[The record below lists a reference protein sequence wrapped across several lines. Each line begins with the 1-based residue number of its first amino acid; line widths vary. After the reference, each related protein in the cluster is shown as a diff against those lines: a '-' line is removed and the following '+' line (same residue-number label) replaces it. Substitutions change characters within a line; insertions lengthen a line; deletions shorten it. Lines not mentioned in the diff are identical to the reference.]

1 MLDGEHRLKIAGDVA
16 WCRRLFDSIRDGGTW
31 AIPRS
36 GLIFNKH
43 GNALV
48 LVESMPWSDEL
59 PITEAQL
66 REQQD
71 SDYEGCVEHFGLAGI
86 EVRRG

>member
-1 MLDGEHRLKIAGDVA
+1 MLDGEHRLKTAGDVV
-16 WCRRLFDSIRDGGTW
+16 WCRRLFDSIREGGVW
-31 AIPRS
+31 AIPMS
-36 GLIFNKH
+36 GLLFRKV

-48 LVESMPWSDEL
+48 LVESMPWSEEL

-71 SDYEGCVEHFGLAGI
+71 SDYEGSVEHFGLAGI